1 MSLSKSPSCPKNDKF
16 WPNKVLYSYLFYAMS
31 KFNTQG
37 VYWIFE
43 DCKTN
48 CFKSDADDY
57 FLETNIQLILL
68 NLLLKKLEPWFILSS
83 SFHLKLQFFL
93 CCKGF
98 LSARSEPMILC
109 RNVIKVV
116 KYDLCF
122 KYVEGVLTN
131 RLNLLNFFIFLDFF
145 PPTVRIWNFWLARHI
160 FLTCSK
166 IEMLELKKYLVLFSP
181 FKSVSFFF
189 FSIFL
194 TLVTLYFEV
203 VQHIYMECIK
213 FDKKALIRF
222 HWISLNTWVKC
233 WWWIC
238 FLIRLNKF
246 WNRWTIPSL

>member
-1 MSLSKSPSCPKNDKF
+1 M
-16 WPNKVLYSYLFYAMS
+16 
-31 KFNTQG
+31 
-37 VYWIFE
+37 
-43 DCKTN
+43 
-48 CFKSDADDY
+48 
-57 FLETNIQLILL
+57 

-83 SFHLKLQFFL
+83 SFHMKLQFFL

-131 RLNLLNFFIFLDFF
+131 RLNLFHFFIFLDFF
-145 PPTVRIWNFWLARHI
+145 PPAVRIWNFWLARHI

-222 HWISLNTWVKC
+222 HCISLNTWVKC